1 MRNRQGEKTFLPAG
15 QLVFQPGPPVF
26 DNPLN
31 LDPEKLATNQ
41 AEYSAMEKAGI
52 IRRSNSPWSSPLL
65 WFITDKSVFGLR
77 LALLKI
83 EQFLVSR
90 TDIEIRASFLRTYG
104 WASRLLSDCC

>member
-1 MRNRQGEKTFLPAG
+1 MSNVRHHILTN
-15 QLVFQPGPPVF
+15 PGPPVF
-26 DNPLN
+26 AKPRR
-31 LDPEKLATNQ
+31 LDPEKLATAQ
-41 AEYSAMEKAGI
+41 AEFSAMEKAGI